1 MRSVAVSVKVK
12 LGKLEF
18 QNPVMVAS
26 GTFGYGE
33 EYARLID
40 VNQLGAI
47 ITKSITL
54 APRSG
59 NPPPR
64 IWETAAGMLNAIGLQ
79 NVGAGAF
86 IRDKMPFLR
95 SLTGPRILVNLAG
108 ETMREYV
115 ELARR
120 LDDVPGVDG
129 FELNISCPN
138 CDRGGIEF
146 GVDPKLTREVVAKV
160 RRVTKKFLMPK
171 LSPNVT
177 DIVAIAR
184 AAADGGADALSLIN
198 TIVAIAVDA
207 RRRRPRISTVKGG
220 LSGPAVKPV
229 ALRMVWQVHRALPKV
244 PLVGLGGIMSAT
256 DAAEFILCGA
266 SAIQIG
272 TASYVNPR
280 TALDVADGLARYA
293 KQQKVS
299 RISQLVG
306 ALREA

>member
-1 MRSVAVSVKVK
+1 MAVSVKVK

-40 VNQLGAI
+40 VNRLGAI

-54 APRSG
+54 KPRSG

-79 NVGAGAF
+79 NVGADAF

-95 SLTGPRILVNLAG
+95 SLKGPRILVNLAG

-120 LDDVPGVDG
+120 LDGVPGVDG

-280 TALDVADGLARYA
+280 TALDVADGLAQYA